1 MLPKIVPVLIVIK
14 YLSTFYPTD
23 NNVVQDTGGIE
34 AG

>member
-1 MLPKIVPVLIVIK
+1 MLPEIVPVLIVIK

-23 NNVVQDTGGIE
+23 NNAEKDTGGIE